1 MFFSGL
7 RELSK
12 ILYVK
17 DPDRNQVHRVA
28 SQIIISPPIPSPSLL
43 NFFFL
48 HILSL
53 FRHLFISTEN
63 MFFSG
68 L

>member
-7 RELSK
+7 RELNK

-17 DPDRNQVHRVA
+17 DPDGSQVHKVA

-48 HILSL
+48 HMLSL
-53 FRHLFISTEN
+53 FIHLFIGTEN